1 MSITHVQKDLK
12 FLHIMEIFAGLA
24 RGSYLVCVGWM
35 ALTVSNDVRTVGQVF
50 ITAMLTS
57 ILAGP
62 VVGVIVDR
70 SNRKYL
76 VMLAHLGI
84 FLILAALAVFW
95 IGSPTPQIIWLF
107 LAVAAISALRM
118 MHHSAHDGLIQK
130 TVNKSEIMFTLA
142 RFRTIHLLAA
152 AIGTVAVGTVIQRI
166 SPSAGFLFAASM
178 SLLLT
183 FPMIF
188 VNGSREIS
196 NAPGIA
202 GFTADL
208 KSIVGIFR
216 NNREIRLLAILAGIS
231 LPVGQLSNAILSS
244 FIRDDLGRGSE
255 AFAIV
260 DAAWP
265 IGGML
270 AGILLSLSI
279 LKLTAR
285 NLEYLFAAFV
295 GLSTIALSF
304 CTSLPLLVVF
314 HGAMGITVWI
324 CRILIDG
331 KMLQICKQDNVGRTK
346 VGIEMV
352 FSFTAMVMCLS
363 PTLITLPST
372 AMYFR
377 FWGAVTVICSILVY
391 FWNLNV
397 KQRRPV

>member
-178 SLLLT
+178 S
-183 FPMIF
+183 
-188 VNGSREIS
+188 
-196 NAPGIA
+196 
-202 GFTADL
+202 
-208 KSIVGIFR
+208 
-216 NNREIRLLAILAGIS
+216 
-231 LPVGQLSNAILSS
+231 
-244 FIRDDLGRGSE
+244 
-255 AFAIV
+255 
-260 DAAWP
+260 
-265 IGGML
+265 
-270 AGILLSLSI
+270 
-279 LKLTAR
+279 
-285 NLEYLFAAFV
+285 
-295 GLSTIALSF
+295 
-304 CTSLPLLVVF
+304 
-314 HGAMGITVWI
+314 
-324 CRILIDG
+324 
-331 KMLQICKQDNVGRTK
+331 
-346 VGIEMV
+346 
-352 FSFTAMVMCLS
+352 
-363 PTLITLPST
+363 PSQEDT
-372 AMYFR
+372 R
-377 FWGAVTVICSILVY
+377 
-391 FWNLNV
+391 
-397 KQRRPV
+397 